1 MPMSMYSKIKR
12 HLENNQKSTTSFEEQ
27 DKLLGELPQALR
39 NQIIQCTHGEIVE
52 RIDFMKGK
60 DSEFLILI
68 IPELKPLKL
77 LEGDILYQQKDYA
90 DEIYLIKGGSVKLNV
105 DISDF
110 ILNLATEGPELA
122 RLGSSISNRTGAHE
136 DEEEDEALKKGLDL
150 SFPFIK
156 YIEGSYFGD
165 VDTLVPGSK
174 FFERDSTAVA
184 SSEVNLFVLSR
195 DIIVNIL
202 KSKHEEAVKDME

>member
-1 MPMSMYSKIKR
+1 M
-12 HLENNQKSTTSFEEQ
+12 
-27 DKLLGELPQALR
+27 
-39 NQIIQCTHGEIVE
+39 E

-110 ILNLATEGPELA
+110 ILNLATDGPEL
-122 RLGSSISNRTGAHE
+122 GVSNRTGAHE
-136 DEEEDEALKKGLDL
+136 DDEEDEALKKGLDL

-195 DIIVNIL
+195 DIIVNIM
-202 KSKHEEAVKDME
+202 KQKHEDAVRDME